1 MSNYL
6 EEGLNLVNQAVE
18 VDKVG
23 MVPEAIRLYELAVE
37 RLGKAISGI
46 CILNTNFKIRS

>member
-1 MSNYL
+1 MSANYL

-18 VDKVG
+18 VDRAG
-23 MVPEAIRLYELAVE
+23 MLPESIRLYELAVE

-46 CILNTNFKIRS
+46 NANTT